1 MKPIDATPG
10 DDLNKVLKPCPF
22 CDETLMINNAALGVH
37 SRESDCLLRQHVVVL
52 DDPKQ
57 VEGWNRRAGQTTAA
71 DFIMQKVGAYQART
85 AQAAPN
91 GESGCPFGCETFEG
105 AERRHYRQLTA
116 LADELRELGTHPASS
131 ESIA

>member
-1 MKPIDATPG
+1 MDAEPG
-10 DDLNKVLKPCPF
+10 DDLKKLLKPCPF
-22 CDETLMINNAALGVH
+22 CDETLLINNANLAVH

-57 VEGWNRRAGQTTAA
+57 VERWNRRAGQTTAA
-71 DFIMQKVGAYQART
+71 DFIMQKVGSYQART

-116 LADELRELGTHPASS
+116 LADELRELGACSAPP
-131 ESIA
+131 ESVI

>member
-1 MKPIDATPG
+1 MDATPG
-10 DDLNKVLKPCPF
+10 DNPENRLKPCPF
-22 CDETLMINNAALGVH
+22 CDETLLINNADLAVH
-37 SRESDCLLRQHVVVL
+37 SPASDCLLRQHVVVL

-57 VEGWNRRAGQTTAA
+57 VERWNRRAGQNTAA

-85 AQAAPN
+85 EQAAPN

-116 LADELRELGTHPASS
+116 LADELRELGTHPARP
-131 ESIA
+131 ETIV